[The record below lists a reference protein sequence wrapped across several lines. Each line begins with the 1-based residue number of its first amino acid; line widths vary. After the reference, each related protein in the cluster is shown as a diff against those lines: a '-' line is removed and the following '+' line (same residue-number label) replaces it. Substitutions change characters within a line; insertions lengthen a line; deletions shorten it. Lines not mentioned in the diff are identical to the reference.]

1 MNKEVAKL
9 KTIHS
14 SDLAGALAWLGFP
27 YTKIY
32 TDGGHRKI
40 VYIFERSRQFD
51 RAYKDLHAMR
61 NLYKGE

>member
-1 MNKEVAKL
+1 MDKEVAKL

-14 SDLAGALAWLGFP
+14 SNLAGALAWLGFP
-27 YTKIY
+27 YIKATKRIED
-32 TDGGHRKI
+32 T

-51 RAYKDLHAMR
+51 KAYNDLHAMR

>member
-14 SDLAGALAWLGFP
+14 SNLAGALAWLGFS
-27 YTKIY
+27 YTKATKGI
-32 TDGGHRKI
+32 GNV

-51 RAYKDLHAMR
+51 RAYNDLYAMR